1 MCLSIAVRAL
11 AEMSPGLVWAP
22 VEASLAWLLHVRLTL
37 LICVDIWLVWVAL
50 LLLEVLELWRHM
62 LRL

>member
-1 MCLSIAVRAL
+1 MCLSIAVWAL
-11 AEMSPGLVWAP
+11 AEVSPGLVWAP
-22 VEASLAWLLHVRLTL
+22 VEACLAWLLHVRLTL